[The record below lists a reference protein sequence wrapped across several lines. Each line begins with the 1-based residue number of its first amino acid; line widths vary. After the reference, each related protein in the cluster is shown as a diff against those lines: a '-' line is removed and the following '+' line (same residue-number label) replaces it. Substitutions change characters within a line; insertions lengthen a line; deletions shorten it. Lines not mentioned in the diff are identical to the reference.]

1 METYDW
7 LLRGGEVIDG
17 TGADRRAAEVAIRGD
32 RIVAVCP
39 PGAFA
44 EAPATRTLDVTGRIV
59 CPGFIDTHTHD
70 DNAVLT
76 NPAMTP
82 KVSQGVTT
90 VIAGNCGISLSPIA
104 FDGPPVPPLN
114 LLGDNE
120 HFRFSSTAAYAAA
133 VEEKRPGVNV
143 AALIGHST
151 LRLAVM
157 DDVRE
162 AATMSEIDAM
172 RALLAEGLT
181 AGAIGFSTGLYYKPA
196 AAADMDEIVA
206 LAEPL
211 ADAGGVYATH
221 MRNEHDHVVESLE
234 ETFATALKANVSV
247 VVSHHKCAGR
257 KNWGRS
263 RETLAV
269 IDEARGRQRI
279 GLDAYPYAAGS
290 TVLDPDWVNED
301 IRTMISWSTP
311 HPEMNGRDLA
321 DVAGD
326 WGVSQRDAAER
337 LAPAGGI
344 FFQTSEED
352 VQRILAYPPTMIGS
366 DGLPRD
372 AHPHPRLWGTFPR
385 VLGHY
390 ARDLGLF
397 PLELAV
403 HKMTGKS
410 AATFGLTDRG
420 VIREGAYADA
430 VVFDPATIIDK
441 ATFEDPC
448 QPAAGIDYVF
458 VNGRL
463 SWDSGEQTGAGAG
476 RFLARA

>member
-1 METYDW
+1 M
-7 LLRGGEVIDG
+7 
-17 TGADRRAAEVAIRGD
+17 A
-32 RIVAVCP
+32 
-39 PGAFA
+39 
-44 EAPATRTLDVTGRIV
+44 
-59 CPGFIDTHTHD
+59 
-70 DNAVLT
+70 
-76 NPAMTP
+76 
-82 KVSQGVTT
+82 
-90 VIAGNCGISLSPIA
+90 
-104 FDGPPVPPLN
+104 
-114 LLGDNE
+114 
-120 HFRFSSTAAYAAA
+120 
-133 VEEKRPGVNV
+133 
-143 AALIGHST
+143 
-151 LRLAVM
+151 
-157 DDVRE
+157 
-162 AATMSEIDAM
+162 
-172 RALLAEGLT
+172 
-181 AGAIGFSTGLYYKPA
+181 
-196 AAADMDEIVA
+196 
-206 LAEPL
+206 
-211 ADAGGVYATH
+211 
-221 MRNEHDHVVESLE
+221 
-234 ETFATALKANVSV
+234 V

-263 RETLAV
+263 RETLVV

-301 IRTMISWSTP
+301 IRIMVSWSTP

-321 DVAGD
+321 DVANE
-326 WGVSQRDAAER
+326 WGVRQHEASER
-337 LAPAGGI
+337 LSPAGGI
-344 FFQTSEED
+344 YFQTSEED
-352 VQRILAYPPTMIGS
+352 VRRILAYPPTMVGS

-390 ARDLGLF
+390 ARDLALF

-420 VIREGAYADA
+420 IIREGAYADA

>member
-32 RIVAVCP
+32 RIVAVGP

-269 IDEARGRQRI
+269 IDEARGRQQI